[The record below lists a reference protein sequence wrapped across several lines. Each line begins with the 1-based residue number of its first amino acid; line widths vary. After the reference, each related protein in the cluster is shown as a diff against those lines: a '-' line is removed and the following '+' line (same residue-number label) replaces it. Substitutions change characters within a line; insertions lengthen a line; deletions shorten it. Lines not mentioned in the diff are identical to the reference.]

1 MEFDPQEIH
10 ARLALLRR
18 GVAAEMS
25 RELGLMESN
34 RNVAASLAA
43 LRQSIEATESEI
55 DKELNKLSF
64 QLKQGPDGQPLAA
77 VNSQIEDLRAEI
89 AHLADD
95 VMVSQTAATEVE
107 AVAADIRRF
116 RADAAELAKKQKD
129 AV

>member
-1 MEFDPQEIH
+1 MEFDPPEIH

-25 RELGLMESN
+25 RELGLMKSN

-77 VNSQIEDLRAEI
+77 VNTQIEDLRAGI

-95 VMVSQTAATEVE
+95 VMVSQTAATDVE

-116 RADAAELAKKQKD
+116 RADVAELAKKRKD